1 MAEFRLGRLKFN
13 WRGDWTTATAF
24 VIDDIVRFGANS
36 YVCIGNHTS
45 AVSQSGFSGD
55 SAYWQL
61 HTAGFDYQNEW
72 ATNTSYVP
80 DDIVKEGGNLYIC
93 TNQHTST
100 GVTSSWYSSDFPAH
114 WELFAE
120 GLNFVGAYTT
130 NTYYGINDVI
140 TYGARRYRTIVPF
153 QSPADQTA
161 TGAGNTSAHD
171 MSGIG
176 SDLFFPPEQNF
187 AAFDNGYINEGSYID
202 TTRYQRGDIVEYKGS
217 TYVAISTNPYGAQPN
232 ENESDWKFLNLG
244 IGTGGND
251 AWDQTRSYAK
261 GELVRFGGN
270 TYQAD
275 ILKIEAFQRPT
286 GIGSTTSDSGVN
298 GWSLLHRG
306 FNWTGAYTTSTYY
319 EIGDIAEF
327 QSSAYISVASTNV
340 GTTPGTDSTI
350 WQAFAIGDSAA
361 LLTTKGDLLTRNG
374 TGPTRQ
380 GIGTQGAVLRV
391 SSSDEIEWN
400 FSGKLTKTYYVD
412 SELGNNNNSGET
424 PILHSRLLVLHQ
436 HQLTQHTILQTQF
449 MMSQL
454 VSQL

>member
-13 WRGDWTTATAF
+13 WRGDWTTSTAF

-45 AVSQSGFSGD
+45 AGSQSGFSGD

-93 TNQHTST
+93 TSQHTST
-100 GVTSSWYSSDFPAH
+100 GVTSSWYSNDFPAY
-114 WELFAE
+114 WELFQE

-161 TGAGNTSAHD
+161 TGVGNTSAHD
-171 MSGIG
+171 MLGIG

-187 AAFDNGYINEGSYID
+187 APFDNGYKNEGQYLG

-232 ENESDWKFLNLG
+232 ENESDWQFLNLG

-251 AWDQTRSYAK
+251 AWDQTQSYCK
-261 GELVRFGGN
+261 GELVRFGGY
-270 TYQAD
+270 TY
-275 ILKIEAFQRPT
+275 
-286 GIGSTTSDSGVN
+286 
-298 GWSLLHRG
+298 
-306 FNWTGAYTTSTYY
+306 
-319 EIGDIAEF
+319 
-327 QSSAYISVASTNV
+327 
-340 GTTPGTDSTI
+340 
-350 WQAFAIGDSAA
+350 
-361 LLTTKGDLLTRNG
+361 
-374 TGPTRQ
+374 
-380 GIGTQGAVLRV
+380 
-391 SSSDEIEWN
+391 
-400 FSGKLTKTYYVD
+400 
-412 SELGNNNNSGET
+412 
-424 PILHSRLLVLHQ
+424 
-436 HQLTQHTILQTQF
+436 
-449 MMSQL
+449 
-454 VSQL
+454 

>member
-1 MAEFRLGRLKFN
+1 ML
-13 WRGDWTTATAF
+13 
-24 VIDDIVRFGANS
+24 
-36 YVCIGNHTS
+36 
-45 AVSQSGFSGD
+45 
-55 SAYWQL
+55 
-61 HTAGFDYQNEW
+61 
-72 ATNTSYVP
+72 
-80 DDIVKEGGNLYIC
+80 
-93 TNQHTST
+93 
-100 GVTSSWYSSDFPAH
+100 
-114 WELFAE
+114 
-120 GLNFVGAYTT
+120 
-130 NTYYGINDVI
+130 
-140 TYGARRYRTIVPF
+140 
-153 QSPADQTA
+153 
-161 TGAGNTSAHD
+161 
-171 MSGIG
+171 GIG

-187 AAFDNGYINEGSYID
+187 AAFDNGYVNEGSYID

-217 TYVAISTNPYGAQPN
+217 TYVAISTNPYGLQPN
-232 ENESDWKFLNLG
+232 ESTNDWKFLNLG

-251 AWDQTRSYAK
+251 AWDETQQYSK

-424 PILHSRLLVLHQ
+424 PDTSFKTIAYASTSTNPTYDITNAVYDESTGITTITAANHGLFAGQEIKLVGLMFTCNYGLSTTFPSGAEGYYFNVESVTDSSTFVTRVGPSTIAHQYVSGGVLTNAAPVILKLSAGTFKETLPITLGKNFSIAGDVLRGTTVEPAAGVSTDGVTPNDRSTMFFVSDATTIQSITMKGLKGFDFDVNDPFNTCLLY
-436 HQLTQHTILQTQF
+436 T
-449 MMSQL
+449 SP
-454 VSQL
+454 SPRD